1 MDGHAAHDDGR
12 YMDQEKRRTFA
23 ERFDPVERL
32 AARLRLDG
40 LRIDQIE
47 LLRQAAV
54 DEVAAGLA
62 EAEAAPAPDPTT
74 LLDGVYATPLEGM
87 TR

>member
-12 YMDQEKRRTFA
+12 YMDQERLRMFA

-40 LRIDQIE
+40 LRIDEIDA
-47 LLRQAAV
+47 LRQRAIITV
-54 DEVAAGLA
+54 GEK
-62 EAEAAPAPDPTT
+62 
-74 LLDGVYATPLEGM
+74 
-87 TR
+87 R